1 MTPLPDAV
9 AWVRVVA
16 GIKRAMGDNEAAD
29 ALATILAALPTPEE
43 RDSIDVAA
51 QVMLAT
57 DYFDADSKR
66 LRAYLNRTRTGGVT
80 DGE

>member
-1 MTPLPDAV
+1 MATDLTEAV
-9 AWVRVVA
+9 ARMEWLIDTGVLSATWRVDL
-16 GIKRAMGDNEAAD
+16 R
-29 ALATILAALPTPEE
+29 TILAALPTPEE
-43 RDSIDVAA
+43 RDSMDVAA

-66 LRAYLNRTRTGGVT
+66 LRNYLNRTRTGGAT